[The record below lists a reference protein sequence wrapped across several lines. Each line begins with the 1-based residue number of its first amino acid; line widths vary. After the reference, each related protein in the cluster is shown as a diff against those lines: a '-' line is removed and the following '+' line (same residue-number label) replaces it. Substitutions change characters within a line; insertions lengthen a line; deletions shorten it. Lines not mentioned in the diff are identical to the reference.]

1 MKGTY
6 HARRTVCDH
15 VGYGHR
21 GIVRCLKNENRTISP
36 LIKLSYGAGRICDW
50 AISTIS
56 LRLQQHADFHG
67 SVAWIT
73 FLDHLLVAG
82 LLHVKYT
89 ALLLVHLQYPVG
101 FMFSSVT

>member
-1 MKGTY
+1 MEPVEFVTG
-6 HARRTVCDH
+6 
-15 VGYGHR
+15 
-21 GIVRCLKNENRTISP
+21 P
-36 LIKLSYGAGRICDW
+36 LA
-50 AISTIS
+50 

-82 LLHVKYT
+82 LLQVKYT